1 MKDILV
7 DGHRILT
14 TGAIADAV
22 LDYARLLMERRQTDI
37 VEFPSLYDGTLT
49 QCSILLG
56 GAGPLAVLDAVM
68 DLPVGVDGADA
79 ACAEITRRADAL
91 R

>member
-1 MKDILV
+1 MKDILI

-14 TGAIADAV
+14 TDQIADAV
-22 LDYARLLMERRQTDI
+22 LEYAHLLMERHQTDI

-68 DLPVGVDGADA
+68 DLPVAVDGADD

>member
-1 MKDILV
+1 MKDILI

-14 TGAIADAV
+14 TDDIADAI
-22 LDYARLLMERRQTDI
+22 LDYARLLLDRHETDI
-37 VEFPSLYDGTLT
+37 VHFPTLHDGMLT
-49 QCSILLG
+49 QCAVLLG
-56 GAGPLAVLDAVM
+56 GAGPLAVLDAAM
-68 DLPVGVDGADA
+68 DLPMMVDGAES